1 MGGAVFSMNAGECI
15 AREYN
20 PSVANPSTAAQ
31 VSNRAKLKLAS
42 QLAAI
47 MAPVIAIPKEG
58 LVSSRNSWISKNYRF
73 FDANGGTAQVSYEN
87 LQLTNGNSGI
97 PSLSITRNA
106 SNVVTAAL
114 SEAAGSLVSRMVY
127 VLFKKNVE
135 AGLQYVGSVVQTTSG
150 TGGTF
155 SAELGTASGEI
166 VVYGYG
172 MKDNNAAAT
181 AKYGNLTINNAED
194 IAKLVYT
201 RTINTQ
207 DFAFTATRGT
217 TLGSSES
224 ESEST
229 QAGYARV
236 YVTASG
242 NGTVSGAGSF
252 EIGSQVT
259 VTATP
264 NTGSTFLGWKLNGGN
279 SYIST
284 SASYSFT
291 LQQQTDL
298 VAVFYTADAGEG
310 DAN

>member
-42 QLAAI
+42 QMAAI

-73 FDANGGTAQVSYEN
+73 FDANGGIAQVTYEN
-87 LQLTNGNSGI
+87 LQLTSGNCGI
-97 PSLSITRNA
+97 PSLSITRNV

-127 VLFKKNVE
+127 VLFKKNAE
-135 AGLQYVGSVVQTTSG
+135 AGLQYIGSVVQNTSG

-207 DFAFTATRGT
+207 DFSFTATRGT

-224 ESEST
+224 QSEGT
-229 QAGYARV
+229 QEGYARV

-242 NGTVSGAGSF
+242 NGTVTGAGSF

-259 VTATP
+259 VVATP
-264 NTGSTFLGWKLNGGN
+264 STGSTFLGWKLNGGN

-284 SASYSFT
+284 DASYSFT

-298 VAVFYTADAGEG
+298 IAVFYTPDAGEG